1 MVNLTLKERLKRTLN
16 GKTVDKA
23 PVLAVTQTGTKELM
37 SLTKYY
43 WPDANWNPK
52 ALAQLAISAHKEIG
66 FEAVRIPY
74 CLTVLLEALGC
85 EIEKGDTTRQA
96 AVKGHPYNS
105 RKPVPIGKVPETILS
120 SGRIP
125 IMIEAIKI
133 IKDIVGDDVPIIAG
147 SEGPVTIASGLV
159 EVTTLMRW
167 FIREKEGLL
176 EYLQYSSNAM
186 ISYANALLD
195 AGADA
200 FVVLDPVASPELIS
214 PKDFNDLVLPI
225 YKDISKKIKGDS
237 ILHICGD
244 ITAILPS
251 LRESGF
257 IGLSIE
263 EKTDMKEA
271 KDTLGKK
278 IKLIGNISTAKT
290 LLNGT
295 YNEVYEECITALE
308 KGTDVLAPGCGLAPM
323 TPIKNCIAMIDAR
336 NDYFKK

>member
-1 MVNLTLKERLKRTLN
+1 MVVLTLKERLKRTLD
-16 GKTVDKA
+16 GKKVDKA
-23 PVLAVTQTGTKELM
+23 PVLAVTQTGTKDLM
-37 SLTKYY
+37 NLTKYY

-52 ALAQLAISAHKEIG
+52 ALAQLAISAHREIG

-96 AVKGHPYNS
+96 AIRGHPYNS
-105 RKPVPIGKVPETILS
+105 RKPIPIGEVPEDILS
-120 SGRIP
+120 KGRIP
-125 IMIEAIKI
+125 IMLEAIKI
-133 IKDIVGDDVPIIAG
+133 IKDAVGENVPIIAG

-176 EYLQYSSNAM
+176 EYLRYGTDAM
-186 ISYANALLD
+186 VSYANALLD
-195 AGADA
+195 AGADVFA
-200 FVVLDPVASPELIS
+200 VLDPVASPELIN
-214 PKDFNDLVLPI
+214 PRDFNDLIMPI
-225 YKDISKKIKGDS
+225 YKNISQKIKGDS

-244 ITAILPS
+244 ITSILP
-251 LRESGF
+251 LIRESGF

-263 EKTDMKEA
+263 ERTDMKEA
-271 KDTLGKK
+271 KDVLGDKL
-278 IKLIGNISTAKT
+278 KLIGNVSSANT
-290 LLNGT
+290 LLSGT

-308 KGTDVLAPGCGLAPM
+308 KGTDILAPGCGLAPM

-336 NDYFKK
+336 NDYFK